1 MKNADSSRPRDFVS
15 LVLNGTIRIEAV
27 TTLLADELLRL
38 GGQRFTEGGE
48 VWSLPYDGEGELAGL
63 LDHLNR
69 LGVLFEGQ
77 PAGWPPSAI
86 FEDLRDKNLLSGSFR
101 EVTWSGSGKWFVRS
115 R

>member
-15 LVLNGTIRIEAV
+15 LILNGTIRIEAV
-27 TTLLADELLRL
+27 TAALADELLRL
-38 GGQRFTEGGE
+38 GGRRFIEGGE
-48 VWSLPYDGEGELAGL
+48 VWSLPYESEEALARL

-69 LGVLFEGQ
+69 RGVLFEGQ

-101 EVTWSGSGKWFVRS
+101 EVTWTGPGTWFIRS